1 MIFWV
6 HGRINGQKTVQN
18 DKKLCLLSNKKLSG
32 NIIILHMCNIN
43 GNHMIIYGS
52 WAMEHDRQI
61 FLSFWI
67 TFCPVKQHL
76 KSISKIIKSRSTT
89 LHIKMTQ
96 HYHKNIGKSK
106 SAVEHQKSHGRLS
119 QYVVLTIETV
129 SAAFYV

>member
-1 MIFWV
+1 
-6 HGRINGQKTVQN
+6 
-18 DKKLCLLSNKKLSG
+18 
-32 NIIILHMCNIN
+32 
-43 GNHMIIYGS
+43 
-52 WAMEHDRQI
+52 MEHDRQI

-67 TFCPVKQHL
+67 TFCPVKQQ
-76 KSISKIIKSRSTT
+76 SKIIKSRSTT
-89 LHIKMTQ
+89 IHIKMTQ